1 MSLSKLLTDRRL
13 TQREIAVLLG
23 IKQLEVSHLMNGHFN
38 RFTTDSCWNSSNGS
52 IGTGPSKSASTSLE
66 SHIKK
71 LLRRLV
77 PVLARPGP
85 LHLTL

>member
-38 RFTTDSCWNSSNGS
+38 RFTTDSCWTSSNGS
-52 IGTGPSKSASTSLE
+52 IGT
-66 SHIKK
+66 
-71 LLRRLV
+71 
-77 PVLARPGP
+77 
-85 LHLTL
+85 